1 MQRCWI
7 PSRNALLAKSEPLK
21 RTLRHQVNRPK
32 AKCKAKAA
40 PKPKPKA
47 KASGKAKSKK
57 PSVKVADAN
66 EQPAAD
72 HQQEPAIGLGRPPC
86 PSAPGL
92 GTTHFR
98 GGKIQYP
105 KNGKE
110 LRVFRKVTDRN
121 DRKVKIH
128 DGCAEAAWEKA
139 LSIIEDANDVD

>member
-1 MQRCWI
+1 MPTSSLQQI
-7 PSRNALLAKSEPLK
+7 INKSRPL
-21 RTLRHQVNRPK
+21 V
-32 AKCKAKAA
+32 
-40 PKPKPKA
+40 
-47 KASGKAKSKK
+47 
-57 PSVKVADAN
+57 
-66 EQPAAD
+66 
-72 HQQEPAIGLGRPPC
+72 LGRPPC

-92 GTTHFR
+92 GTTYFR

-110 LRVFRKVTDRN
+110 LRVFHKVTDRN

>member
-1 MQRCWI
+1 M
-7 PSRNALLAKSEPLK
+7 
-21 RTLRHQVNRPK
+21 
-32 AKCKAKAA
+32 
-40 PKPKPKA
+40 
-47 KASGKAKSKK
+47 

-66 EQPAAD
+66 EPPAAD
-72 HQQEPAIGLGRPPC
+72 HQQEPAIGNEKPPC
-86 PSAPGL
+86 LSAPGL
-92 GTTHFR
+92 GTTYFR

-121 DRKVKIH
+121 DLKVKIR